1 MRAGTALGLHRVAAL
16 DAPERAGPTD
26 TPPANANR
34 CAKANREVEFDQTV
48 PGLRGHTD
56 MLWSEIGDLR
66 AFRFDAELLKA
77 LAEQHR
83 DAINGTRS
91 ARRPAER

>member
-1 MRAGTALGLHRVAAL
+1 MAYTGWPHSTHLN
-16 DAPERAGPTD
+16 GPGQ
-26 TPPANANR
+26 PIRRPANANR

-91 ARRPAER
+91 AGRPAER